1 MFSGKLIST
10 VIGFCAMALVS
21 CANAEMN
28 EEAFGKL
35 FDSYLKSDKGQQ
47 SLASAM
53 ESYIQR
59 KQGEARKQQ
68 EQQAS
73 AEIENQFKNPVQIA
87 AGESPFKGPAGAKVT
102 IIEFSDFQ
110 CPFCKRGKE
119 TMEAVLSKY
128 PKDVKVVFKHMPL
141 PFHDKALPAAK
152 AAAAAAKQGKFWEMH
167 DDFFSNQS
175 QLSPEYFV
183 KVAEKLGLNIDKFK
197 KDMESP
203 EVKKAIDDD
212 MELAKKNGIQ
222 GTPGFFVNGVA
233 VKGAYP
239 PEHFAKIIDRWLS
252 GNPTQPQEKK

>member
-10 VIGFCAMALVS
+10 IIGFCAMTLVS
-21 CANAEMN
+21 CADAEMN

-35 FDSYLKSDKGQQ
+35 FDNYLKSEKGQQ
-47 SLASAM
+47 SLAGAM

-73 AEIENQFKNPVQIA
+73 ADIESQFKNPVQIA
-87 AGESPFKGPAGAKVT
+87 AGESPFKGPAGAKIT

-119 TMEAVLSKY
+119 TMEAVLAKY
-128 PKDVKVVFKHMPL
+128 PKDVKVVFKQLPL
-141 PFHDKALPAAK
+141 PFHDKAMPAAQ
-152 AAAAAAKQGKFWEMH
+152 ASLAAAKQGKFWEMH
-167 DDFFSNQS
+167 DEFFANQS
-175 QLSPEYFV
+175 QLGPDYYV
-183 KVAEKLGLNIDKFK
+183 KVAEKLGLNIEKFK
-197 KDMESP
+197 ADMASAEI
-203 EVKKAIDDD
+203 KKAVEED
-212 MELAKKNGIQ
+212 MALAKKHGIQ

-239 PEHFAKIIDRWLS
+239 VDHFAKIIDRWLS
-252 GNPTQPQEKK
+252 GNPAQEKK